1 MNGVVHQNTSHRRI
15 LPQEY
20 SNSKAATTTIEGDT
34 AVVKTRTRTSNIIIM
49 IQTKISHFQEILT
62 RLPSHFCSNTSLE
75 QDCDSSIESN
85 SPRKGYLKKEVD
97 VHDLESFLLK
107 NPEVNQDHE
116 DHARA
121 NIQSSLNNLS
131 SASKV
136 LVLIK
141 TLFKNNH
148 KRHQNIREG
157 VLLLQRLLDSFS
169 QIHEVH
175 QKEPDLL
182 GQESSMKHSIQDSS
196 LLLPSN
202 HEEDYSEENEE
213 GSGSSMDYDEEEEQ
227 EDYDNEDQKEGNDD
241 DEEEEGSGFGVTFED
256 EDQNNNDNDIPLLYH
271 EDDEKK
277 GRNSARSSSSNTNY
291 STKSFSFFFSM
302 MIILLVKMNIFH

>member
-62 RLPSHFCSNTSLE
+62 RLPSHLCSNTSLE

-116 DHARA
+116 DYARA

-213 GSGSSMDYDEEEEQ
+213 GSGSSMDYDDEEEEQ
-227 EDYDNEDQKEGNDD
+227 EDYDNEDQKEGN